1 VIARTTIQKL
11 SNEEQMS
18 PVTQEEI
25 RSFDLQIANHL
36 LPSTQGDDELFFN
49 LQDTACGEPLE
60 PDSSMPEQ
68 DDFPDNDTYDQY
80 ITAQVLL
87 PRGDTYEKGTVL
99 CRKRDKDGTLIGHAN
114 MNPILDTRVFEVI
127 FPDGHVAEYATNV
140 IAENMFAMVDDEGY
154 ETAIIKSIVTTVVT
168 TVKLFVSKKHG

>member
-1 VIARTTIQKL
+1 
-11 SNEEQMS
+11 
-18 PVTQEEI
+18 
-25 RSFDLQIANHL
+25 
-36 LPSTQGDDELFFN
+36 
-49 LQDTACGEPLE
+49 
-60 PDSSMPEQ
+60 
-68 DDFPDNDTYDQY
+68 
-80 ITAQVLL
+80 
-87 PRGDTYEKGTVL
+87 
-99 CRKRDKDGTLIGHAN
+99 